1 MANLQESEVW
11 VEGIYQLETTDPVM
25 GGPDGVDNVQAKQL
39 GSRTK
44 FLKKRQ
50 DSLIQRVDDLEETT
64 DQELMATMGQEI
76 VRGMEQAA
84 LAFSEIEKTKKF
96 RNQTGKVR
104 FVNRGT
110 RRGCTV
116 TKSTTATRNLT
127 FEEGELFANGRV
139 YFLPLRING
148 AAVPSNNTAAP
159 ATCVAFARITAN
171 GIELDV
177 SNLGADAPADAIPL
191 YRISVPAGNNSGSD
205 QYLANV
211 TLTDV
216 RRIEP
221 DYPLILA
228 SPPAALVLWPFPFP
242 VGDLGW
248 QLAIDMVSSSGDA
261 AAHHVLVSER
271 ASNGARLTLAHYA
284 DDVIVKYSLTNNGV

>member
-1 MANLQESEVW
+1 MANLQESEAW
-11 VEGIYQLETTDPVM
+11 VDGIYQLETTDPVM
-25 GGPDGVDNVQAKQL
+25 GGPDGVDNIQAKQL

-44 FLKKRQ
+44 FLKKNQ
-50 DSLIQRVDDLEETT
+50 DSLVKRVDDLEKTT
-64 DQELMATMGQEI
+64 DQELMAAIGQEI
-76 VRGMEQAA
+76 VSSMEKSA
-84 LAFSEIEKTKKF
+84 LAFSEIEKTKRF
-96 RNQTGKVR
+96 RNQTGQVR

-139 YFLPLRING
+139 YFLPQRINS

-159 ATCVAFARITAN
+159 ATCVAFARVTAT

-177 SNLGADAPADAIPL
+177 SNLGSDAPADAIPL

-205 QYLANV
+205 PYLTNV
-211 TLTDV
+211 TITDV

-221 DYPLILA
+221 DYPLMLA

-248 QLAIDMVSSSGDA
+248 QLAIDIVSSSGDA
-261 AAHHVLVSER
+261 ATHHVLVSER
-271 ASNGARLTLAHYA
+271 ASNGARLALAHYA

>member
-1 MANLQESEVW
+1 MANLQETDVW
-11 VEGIYQLETTDPVM
+11 VDGIYQLETTDPVM
-25 GGPDGVDNVQAKQL
+25 GGPDGIDNVQAKQL

-44 FLKKRQ
+44 YLKKGQ
-50 DSLIQRVDDLEETT
+50 DALKVRVDGLEQAT
-64 DQELMATMGQEI
+64 DQSLMAAMGQEI

-84 LAFSEIEKTKKF
+84 LAFSEIEKTNKF
-96 RNQTGKVR
+96 RNQTGQVR

-127 FEEGELFANGRV
+127 FDEGELFANGRV
-139 YFLPLRING
+139 YFLPQRING

-159 ATCVAFARITAN
+159 ATCVAFARVTAT

-177 SNLGADAPADAIPL
+177 SNLGSDAPVDAIPL

-205 QYLANV
+205 QYLAAV

-221 DYPLILA
+221 DFPIA
-228 SPPAALVLWPFPFP
+228 MGSPPAALIAWPFAYP
-242 VGDLGW
+242 VGNVSWRL
-248 QLAIDMVSSSGDA
+248 QLD
-261 AAHHVLVSER
+261 LVSCVGSASAADVIVTER
-271 ASNGARLTLAHYA
+271 ASNGARLTLATAA
-284 DDVIVKYSLTNNGV
+284 DDVVINYQLTHHGV

>member
-1 MANLQESEVW
+1 MAYLQETDVW
-11 VEGIYQLETTDPVM
+11 VDGIYQLETTDPVM
-25 GGPDGVDNVQAKQL
+25 GGADGIDNVQAKQL

-44 FLKKRQ
+44 YLKKGQ
-50 DSLIQRVDDLEETT
+50 DALKVRVDGLEQTT
-64 DQELMATMGQEI
+64 DQSLMAAMGQEI
-76 VRGMEQAA
+76 VRGMEQTA
-84 LAFSEIEKTKKF
+84 LAFTEIEKTTKY
-96 RNQTGKVR
+96 RNQTGQVR

-110 RRGCTV
+110 RRGCAV

-139 YFLPLRING
+139 YFLPQRING

-159 ATCVAFARITAN
+159 ATCVAFARVTTT

-177 SNLGADAPADAIPL
+177 SNLGSDAPADAIPL

-205 QYLANV
+205 QYLTNV

-221 DYPLILA
+221 DYPLMLA

>member
-1 MANLQESEVW
+1 MANLQENEAW

-25 GGPDGVDNVQAKQL
+25 GGPDGIDNVQAKQL

-50 DSLIQRVDDLEETT
+50 DDLIVRVGGLEETT
-64 DQELMATMGQEI
+64 DQSLMAAIGQEI
-76 VRGMEQAA
+76 VRGMEHGA
-84 LAFSEIEKTKKF
+84 LAFKEIEKTRRF
-96 RNQTGKVR
+96 RNQTGQVR
-104 FVNRGT
+104 LVNRGA

-127 FEEGELFANGRV
+127 FDEGELFANGRV
-139 YFLPLRING
+139 YFLPQRING

-159 ATCVAFARITAN
+159 ATCVAFTRVTAT

-177 SNLGADAPADAIPL
+177 SNLGSDAPVDAIPL

-205 QYLANV
+205 QYLAAV

-221 DYPLILA
+221 DFPLMLA
-228 SPPAALVLWPFPFP
+228 SPTTALVLWPFPFP

>member
-1 MANLQESEVW
+1 MANLQETDVW
-11 VEGIYQLETTDPVM
+11 VDGIYQLETTDPVM
-25 GGPDGVDNVQAKQL
+25 GGPDGIDNVQAKQL

-44 FLKKRQ
+44 YLKKGQ
-50 DSLIQRVDDLEETT
+50 DALKERVDGLEQTT
-64 DQELMATMGQEI
+64 DQSLMAAMGQEI

-96 RNQTGKVR
+96 RNQTGQVR

-221 DYPLILA
+221 DYPLMLA

-248 QLAIDMVSSSGDA
+248 RLAIDMVSSSGDA

>member
-1 MANLQESEVW
+1 MANLQETDVW
-11 VEGIYQLETTDPVM
+11 VDGIYQLETTDPVM
-25 GGPDGVDNVQAKQL
+25 GGPDGIDNVQAKQL

-44 FLKKRQ
+44 YLKKGQ
-50 DSLIQRVDDLEETT
+50 DALKVRVDGLEQTT
-64 DQELMATMGQEI
+64 DQSLMAAMGQEI

-84 LAFSEIEKTKKF
+84 LAFSEIEKTNKF
-96 RNQTGKVR
+96 RNQTGQVR

-127 FEEGELFANGRV
+127 FEEGELFAKGRV
-139 YFLPLRING
+139 YFLPQRING

-221 DYPLILA
+221 DYPLMLA

-271 ASNGARLTLAHYA
+271 ASNGARLTLATAA
-284 DDVIVKYSLTNNGV
+284 DDVVINYQLTHHGV